1 VGQAGRFVSSFASQ
15 SRIVTSGIVVMHF
28 WFDPIRDP
36 RWMEF
41 VNRRPDSSIFHTPEW
56 MSALQRTYGFTP
68 VGITLSPPDTE
79 LASGIVFC
87 RVQSIV
93 TGKRLVS
100 LPFSDHCQPLATE
113 NELQEIIQ
121 AVMETLNR
129 DCLKYV
135 ELRPPSTPAPS
146 GLFAA
151 QRFLLHI
158 LDLRPQ
164 LNDILRRFHA
174 NCVRRKIRRAERE
187 GLVTDA
193 GRSESLLQDFYA
205 LQVITRKRHGLPPQP
220 LQWFRNLILMMGEK
234 ATIRVARSFGRPIAA
249 ILMLRHRQID
259 VYKYGCSLASDNNR
273 GGMQLLLWKAI
284 EDAKTHGI
292 DEIDLGRCDIGDT
305 GLAEFKERWGAER
318 REMHYYRYPERKPQ
332 IPSKSSLVAW
342 LPKPVLIAIG
352 RLLYRHLG

>member
-1 VGQAGRFVSSFASQ
+1 M
-15 SRIVTSGIVVMHF
+15 VVMHF

-41 VNRRPDSSIFHTPEW
+41 VNRNPDSSIFHTPEW
-56 MSALQRTYGFTP
+56 MKALQRTYGFAP
-68 VGITLSPPDTE
+68 VGITTSPPGSE
-79 LASGIVFC
+79 LTNGIAFC
-87 RVQSIV
+87 RVQSFV

-100 LPFSDHCQPLATE
+100 LPFSDHCQPLASGD
-113 NELQEIIQ
+113 ELRELML
-121 AVMETLNR
+121 AVLGTIRR
-129 DCLKYV
+129 DRLKYA
-135 ELRPPSTPAPS
+135 ELRPPSPAVPP
-146 GLFAA
+146 GLFPA
-151 QRFLLHI
+151 QSFLLHT
-158 LDLRPQ
+158 LDLRPP

-220 LQWFRNLILMMGEK
+220 VQWFRNLISAMGEK
-234 ATIRVARSFGRPIAA
+234 ATIHVARTYGRPIAA
-249 ILMLRHRQID
+249 ILMLRHKQTD

-284 EDAKTHGI
+284 EDAKAHGI
-292 DEIDLGRCDIGDT
+292 EELDLGRCDVGDT

-318 REMHYYRYPERKPQ
+318 REMVYCRFPPGKPQ
-332 IPSKSSLVAW
+332 IPTKASIVAL